1 MTALLE
7 NMKEA
12 HLINK
17 ALFLRL
23 LTDGAALCH
32 TLLSTE
38 AKQSL
43 LMCISYCEVL
53 YHFLQV
59 C

>member
-1 MTALLE
+1 MTALLG

-12 HLINK
+12 HLKNK

-23 LTDGAALCH
+23 LTGGAALCY

-53 YHFLQV
+53 YHFLQI